1 MTRCMLDT
9 NMVSHLIRN
18 LPAVARCVVSVP
30 MASLSISAH
39 T

>member
-1 MTRCMLDT
+1 MTRYMLDT

-18 LPAVARCVVSVP
+18 HPAVARRVVSVP